1 MIASPAV
8 SRSIGKGRG
17 TIEHGML
24 VEPPQ
29 AQRASSNRLA

>member
-8 SRSIGKGRG
+8 SRSIGEERG

-24 VEPPQ
+24 IEPLQ
-29 AQRASSNRLA
+29 AQRASSDRLA